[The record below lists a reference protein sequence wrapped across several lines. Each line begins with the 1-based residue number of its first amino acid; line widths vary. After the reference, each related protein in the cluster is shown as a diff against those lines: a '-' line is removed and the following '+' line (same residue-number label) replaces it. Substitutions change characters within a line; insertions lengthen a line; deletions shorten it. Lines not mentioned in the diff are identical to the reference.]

1 MGCRQTLDERY
12 PPLIDWLANHAR
24 AKTDVLLPHLK
35 VTPLYYAADKGDL
48 GIVRILLSAGA
59 NANMVFKHLPSG
71 TYYLAHCGC
80 YTYNEGWQGFGS
92 AWALVHGI
100 LRCATQCE
108 LTRAQ
113 GFGSA
118 WALVHGILR
127 CATQCELTR
136 AQGPA
141 ARDRVYNHCE
151 PIGVAASNQPP
162 CWGCWGCWGCCARN
176 VFV

>member
-113 GFGSA
+113 G
-118 WALVHGILR
+118 
-127 CATQCELTR
+127 
-136 AQGPA
+136 PA